1 VTSAIRFELN
11 GEARRI
17 SDVDPHTTL
26 LTWLRT
32 QGLTGAKEGCAEG
45 ECGACAVVFVEEH
58 ADGARE
64 FASVNACLV
73 LLPSL
78 DGQRIWT
85 VEGIG
90 TSGALHPVQEALV
103 EACASQCGYCTPG
116 FVVSLF
122 AHYYRPLRYGVE
134 EALGGNLCRCT
145 GYRPILD
152 AARSLE
158 PPARDDAFVRTL
170 EEPPASARSLRYQ
183 HQGVRI
189 DRPYELDE
197 ALALREAYP
206 EATLLA
212 GGTDSVVDIN
222 RNGTRHEHVIALD
235 GIAALRTLEEDDTH
249 LTLGAGLTFA
259 ELGRLLAGRVPLL
272 EQLFP
277 LFASLPVR
285 TRATLGGN
293 LCTASPVGDSAPAL
307 LALDAT
313 LLLSSSVSQRSVPI
327 ARFFTGYRQTAMWPQ
342 ELMVGVRIP
351 RAQPTHARFYKV
363 AKRTLDDISS
373 VAAAFALTVQ
383 DGRIARAR
391 FAFGGVAPTPVRAFS
406 AEAIATDQPLTPG
419 LCAQIRAELEGT
431 FAPISDHRASAAY
444 RRALVT
450 SLWDKFC
457 AEVRP

>member
-1 VTSAIRFELN
+1 MTSAIQFELN
-11 GEARRI
+11 GKACRI
-17 SDVDPHTTL
+17 SDADPHTTL
-26 LTWLRT
+26 LSYLRT
-32 QGLTGAKEGCAEG
+32 HGLTGAKEGCAEG
-45 ECGACAVVFVEEH
+45 ECGACAVVFMEEG
-58 ADGARE
+58 ASGARSY
-64 FASVNACLV
+64 ASVNACLV

-78 DGQRIWT
+78 EGQRLWT

-90 TSGALHPVQEALV
+90 SSSALHPVQEALM
-103 EACASQCGYCTPG
+103 EAGASQCGYCTPG

-122 AHYYRPLRYGVE
+122 AHYYRPKQYDVE
-134 EALGGNLCRCT
+134 QALSGNLCRCT

-152 AARSLE
+152 AARSLREPTRDDPFVRKLDE
-158 PPARDDAFVRTL
+158 PP
-170 EEPPASARSLRYQ
+170 PGARSLRYQ
-183 HQGVRI
+183 HRSVRI

-212 GGTDSVVDIN
+212 GGTDTVVDIN
-222 RNGTRHEHVIALD
+222 RNGTRYEHLIVLD
-235 GIAALRTLEEDDTH
+235 AVAALRTLEEDDTH

-259 ELGRLLAGRVPLL
+259 ELARMLAGRVPLL
-272 EQLFP
+272 DQLFP

-293 LCTASPVGDSAPAL
+293 LCTASPVGDSAPVL

-313 LLLSSSVSQRSVPI
+313 ILLSSSVSQRSLPI

-342 ELMVGVRIP
+342 ELLVGVRIP

-373 VAAAFALTVQ
+373 VAAAFALTLE
-383 DGRIARAR
+383 DGRVAQAR

-406 AEAIATDQPLTPG
+406 AEAIATGQPFDAS